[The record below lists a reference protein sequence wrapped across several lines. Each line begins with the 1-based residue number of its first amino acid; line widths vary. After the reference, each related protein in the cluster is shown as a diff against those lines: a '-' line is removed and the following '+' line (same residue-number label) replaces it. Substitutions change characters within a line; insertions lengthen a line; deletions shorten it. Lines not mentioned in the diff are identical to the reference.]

1 MRRRPAPRLW
11 RAVVVLWALACVGAA
26 EPPLTNEE
34 IVRRVAAG
42 EAEESLLE
50 AIKSRPPA
58 FALDDEMLEEL
69 ALAGVPAS
77 VVAAMKAREAEV
89 SPAPPPPERLRPGRV
104 RVIVELD
111 RRTLRVPDYANEDL
125 KDRLNLSREVAARRV
140 DDLAVF
146 LACGSAVHI
155 PDQWR
160 SKTPLGRDLSGV
172 ARHEML
178 AFVAGDTPSGS
189 APRIKLPERIE
200 AEVDDLEPH
209 DLILGVAARIGD
221 RWVELASAR
230 LEKRKVAEGDAPL
243 AARIKP
249 AGAPFAFEVAWRV
262 PVKS

>member
-1 MRRRPAPRLW
+1 VRPAWL
-11 RAVVVLWALACVGAA
+11 AVIVLVALGCALAA

-34 IVRRVAAG
+34 IVRRVAEG
-42 EAEESLLE
+42 ETEASLLE
-50 AIKSRPPA
+50 SIRTRPPA
-58 FALDDEMLEEL
+58 FALDDEMIEEL
-69 ALAGVPAS
+69 SLAGVPGS
-77 VVAAMKAREAEV
+77 VIAAMKAREAEL
-89 SPAPPPPERLRPGRV
+89 SPALPPPERLRPGRV
-104 RVIVELD
+104 RLIVELD

-125 KDRLNLSREVAARRV
+125 KDRLDLPKEVASRRV

-160 SKTPLGRDLSGV
+160 SKTPLGRDLTG
-172 ARHEML
+172 APRHEML

-189 APRIKLPERIE
+189 SPRLKLPDRIE

-221 RWVELASAR
+221 RWVLLASAR
-230 LEKRKVAEGDAPL
+230 LEKRKVAADDAPL

-249 AGAPFAFEVAWRV
+249 AGAPFTFEVAWRV